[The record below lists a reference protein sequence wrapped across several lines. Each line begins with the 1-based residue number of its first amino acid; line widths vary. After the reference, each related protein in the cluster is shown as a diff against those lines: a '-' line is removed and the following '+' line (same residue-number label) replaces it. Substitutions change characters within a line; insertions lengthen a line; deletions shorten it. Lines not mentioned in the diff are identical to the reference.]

1 MDGRQIGANDL
12 SGGVLARYFEGP
24 AAGAGGDVEDVAVL
38 GNGGVVEGAVHSHDE
53 EMVLEIWNF

>member
-1 MDGRQIGANDL
+1 
-12 SGGVLARYFEGP
+12 
-24 AAGAGGDVEDVAVL
+24 VL